1 MLKWALSVLRA
12 LFDVF
17 VGGDRL
23 TLQKEDVAFIHLM
36 RIRANS
42 QKTLRNCSGT
52 ISCAISKY
60 QFNSLDEDRSRREII
75 FMHKFDGFCKS
86 APSGLLASK
95 HNIKNPDEW
104 NMNSLLSAHR
114 IDNIDYMD
122 PRVLSGGGVVR
133 LGSLQSLW
141 RNLDDSAVGGLSW
154 DKKNYKNRDIEKLF
168 AELDLPSVSNEG
180 EFQQGLTRLLQILQ
194 VEAGLKPKYP
204 RLNLNLASGGFLSR
218 RQCINDEVDQTI
230 PACIFGRCDWLLM
243 SSKKGETEVACVCEL
258 KYNRKL
264 KRNEKELFEDEDAL
278 PAQTWCSGIGSG
290 SKRFFGLSEK
300 GCKIFWVEKDSDF
313 IPAKPDGPQERIIIK
328 MWPSGPHM
336 ADFKLR
342 EHRAVFIRFMYGVA
356 RASGLLMSHHIDPD
370 DDDQGADSPYFT
382 DKESCDEN
390 YKKPNVRSPESPK
403 TIKKKIKVSTQPQK
417 PTRTVLVKAQSSSD
431 DVLMAVVDVKKLAR
445 SVKDAL
451 ERISTELSDF
461 QKGSLDD
468 CF

>member
-1 MLKWALSVLRA
+1 M
-12 LFDVF
+12 
-17 VGGDRL
+17 

-36 RIRANS
+36 RIRANP

-180 EFQQGLTRLLQILQ
+180 EFQQGLQ
-194 VEAGLKPKYP
+194 
-204 RLNLNLASGGFLSR
+204 
-218 RQCINDEVDQTI
+218 
-230 PACIFGRCDWLLM
+230 
-243 SSKKGETEVACVCEL
+243 
-258 KYNRKL
+258 
-264 KRNEKELFEDEDAL
+264 
-278 PAQTWCSGIGSG
+278 
-290 SKRFFGLSEK
+290 
-300 GCKIFWVEKDSDF
+300 
-313 IPAKPDGPQERIIIK
+313 
-328 MWPSGPHM
+328 
-336 ADFKLR
+336 
-342 EHRAVFIRFMYGVA
+342 
-356 RASGLLMSHHIDPD
+356 
-370 DDDQGADSPYFT
+370 
-382 DKESCDEN
+382 
-390 YKKPNVRSPESPK
+390 
-403 TIKKKIKVSTQPQK
+403 KIK
-417 PTRTVLVKAQSSSD
+417 
-431 DVLMAVVDVKKLAR
+431 
-445 SVKDAL
+445 
-451 ERISTELSDF
+451 
-461 QKGSLDD
+461 
-468 CF
+468 